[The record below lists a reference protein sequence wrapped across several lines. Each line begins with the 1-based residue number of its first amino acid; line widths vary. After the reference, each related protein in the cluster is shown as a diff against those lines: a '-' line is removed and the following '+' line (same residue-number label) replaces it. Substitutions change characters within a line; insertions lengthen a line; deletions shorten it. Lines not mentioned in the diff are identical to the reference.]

1 MKQEQNQNATQGK
14 ENTTR
19 WVFIPVAKTDVL
31 KREETY
37 VLLKVG
43 TNYSAIVSSKFVR
56 AKESD
61 THIYLSIP
69 EDYKVKLR
77 ETMFDA
83 TCNKYIKVGEQEVD
97 AWYLR
102 KCISKLQDVKVDTN
116 LEGLDLPDDDLP
128 F

>member
-1 MKQEQNQNATQGK
+1 MMKQEQNQNATQGK

-37 VLLKVG
+37 VLL
-43 TNYSAIVSSKFVR
+43 NLSDNASAIISSKFVR

-69 EDYKVKLR
+69 EDYK
-77 ETMFDA
+77 
-83 TCNKYIKVGEQEVD
+83 IKVRLSKVNKKTHRYEVAKEKEVD
-97 AWYLR
+97 AWYIR
-102 KCISKLQDVKVDTN
+102 MCFENKYS
-116 LEGLDLPDDDLP
+116 DLP

>member
-1 MKQEQNQNATQGK
+1 MMKQEQNQNATQGK

-37 VLLKVG
+37 VLLRLANNV
-43 TNYSAIVSSKFVR
+43 SAIVSSKFIR

-61 THIYLSIP
+61 THIYLSVP
-69 EDYKVKLR
+69 EDYKVKIRTTILNGTNNR
-77 ETMFDA
+77 YEVK
-83 TCNKYIKVGEQEVD
+83 NEKEVD

-102 KCISKLQDVKVDTN
+102 KCFENKYK
-116 LEGLDLPDDDLP
+116 DLP

>member
-1 MKQEQNQNATQGK
+1 MMKQEQNQNATQGK

-37 VLLKVG
+37 VLLKVSD
-43 TNYSAIVSSKFVR
+43 YHSVIISSKFVR

-69 EDYKVKLR
+69 EDYKIKLR
-77 ETMFDA
+77 ETRLNA
-83 TCNKYIKVGEQEVD
+83 SNNKYEVKNEKEVD

-102 KCISKLQDVKVDTN
+102 KCFAN
-116 LEGLDLPDDDLP
+116 RYNDLP

>member
-37 VLLKVG
+37 ILLKVG
-43 TNYSAIVSSKFVR
+43 ENHSAIVSSKFVR
-56 AKESD
+56 EKESD

-69 EDYKVKLR
+69 EDYKIKLR
-77 ETMFDA
+77 ETRLNA
-83 TCNKYIKVGEQEVD
+83 SNNRYEIKKEKEVD

-102 KCISKLQDVKVDTN
+102 KCFENKYK
-116 LEGLDLPDDDLP
+116 DLP

>member
-14 ENTTR
+14 ENTTH

-37 VLLKVG
+37 ILLKVSD
-43 TNYSAIVSSKFVR
+43 NHSAILSSKFVR
-56 AKESD
+56 EKESD
-61 THIYLSIP
+61 TYIYLSIP

-77 ETMFDA
+77 KSSLDGT
-83 TCNKYIKVGEQEVD
+83 TNRYKVVNEKEVD

-102 KCISKLQDVKVDTN
+102 KCFAN
-116 LEGLDLPDDDLP
+116 RYNDLP